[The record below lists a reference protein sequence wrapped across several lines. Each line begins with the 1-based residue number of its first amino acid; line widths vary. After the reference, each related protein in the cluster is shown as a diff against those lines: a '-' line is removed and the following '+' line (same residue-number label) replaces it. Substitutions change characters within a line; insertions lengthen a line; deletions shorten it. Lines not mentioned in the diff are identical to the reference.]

1 MSMLFSS
8 SDVRPA
14 PRATVG
20 ADQNCPA
27 LERALNIRRCPQ
39 SVFEVITRKPPTKR
53 AVMNNMRHF
62 MLINSAASYIR
73 PAPVRAYSPS
83 YRTYRLHNRQR
94 ATFPREAAGG

>member
-1 MSMLFSS
+1 MSILFTS

-20 ADQNCPA
+20 ADQNCPV
-27 LERALNIRRCPQ
+27 LERALKIRRCPQ
-39 SVFEVITRKPPTKR
+39 SVFEVMTRKPPTKR

-62 MLINSAASYIR
+62 MLINSAASYTR

-83 YRTYRLHNRQR
+83 YRTYRPRNRQHT
-94 ATFPREAAGG
+94 AFPQGWDA